1 MQYEAERGYL
11 ILGTEQYI
19 ECAETLASS
28 LRYWHPDVKI
38 CLLTDVEYTN
48 TIFDAK
54 QSIIHYA
61 FSDMSFVLFRK

>member
-19 ECAETLASS
+19 ECAETLARS

-48 TIFDAK
+48 TIIDYV
-54 QSIIHYA
+54 Q
-61 FSDMSFVLFRK
+61 